1 MYEFV
6 IKHVHENDK
15 TLYAGLFILAIDIYL
30 ISKILVRHEQKIK
43 KIENI
48 MRDNKLDTSKGE

>member
-15 TLYAGLFILAIDIYL
+15 ILYTGLFILAIDVYL
-30 ISKILVRHEQKIK
+30 ISKIIVIHEQKIK

-48 MRDNKLDTSKGE
+48 IKENELDTSKGE

>member
-6 IKHVHENDK
+6 IKHVHEKDK
-15 TLYAGLFILAIDIYL
+15 TLYSGLFILAIDIYL
-30 ISKILVRHEQKIK
+30 ISRIIVRHEQKIK

-48 MRDNKLDTSKGE
+48 IKENKLDTSKGE